1 MKGRG
6 EKLIFYIY
14 MKRLKRLEAAAY
26 FAIIPIGA
34 ADVSMGIIA
43 EAEFRLLGVGCRKF
57 GRKSGEFSTRFALPF
72 GGAYGGGG
80 CPQEYEVDMLGRHI
94 ILSTYRRF
102 LNF

>member
-43 EAEFRLLGVGCRKF
+43 EAEFRLLGFGCRKF
-57 GRKSGEFSTRFALPF
+57 GRKSGEFSTHFALPF
-72 GGAYGGGG
+72 WGSLRRGRLPPEVRGRYAGGISY
-80 CPQEYEVDMLGRHI
+80 
-94 ILSTYRRF
+94 
-102 LNF
+102 